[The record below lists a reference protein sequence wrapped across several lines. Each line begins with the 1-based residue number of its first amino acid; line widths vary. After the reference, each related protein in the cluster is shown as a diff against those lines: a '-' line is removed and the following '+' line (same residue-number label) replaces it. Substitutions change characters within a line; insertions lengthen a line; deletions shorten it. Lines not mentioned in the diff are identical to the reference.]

1 MSCGK
6 PGLVPFFTQTAKP
19 VGGDG
24 GSIAEGYFIVQ
35 DGKVFLC
42 DADGTPS
49 GDGYTIVHN
58 ELFTARQALRN
69 RLAARRG
76 TGPDHRPIVYPKLGL
91 A

>member
-49 GDGYTIVHN
+49 GDGYPPRPEPAPRPI
-58 ELFTARQALRN
+58 RRK
-69 RLAARRG
+69 RRRG
-76 TGPDHRPIVYPKLGL
+76 
-91 A
+91 AW